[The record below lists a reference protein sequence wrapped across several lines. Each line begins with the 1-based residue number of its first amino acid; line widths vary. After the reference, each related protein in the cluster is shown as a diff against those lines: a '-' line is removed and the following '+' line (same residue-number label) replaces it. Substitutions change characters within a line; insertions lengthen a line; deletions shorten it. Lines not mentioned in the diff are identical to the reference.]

1 MTNEHKFTYTNKERT
16 EAIYR
21 GQLIKIIRKWNYTN
35 TVCTCFYKPAQGT
48 NKPLFIWET
57 SREFVKAKIDRK
69 LDWD

>member
-1 MTNEHKFTYTNKERT
+1 MTKHKFTYTNKERT

-21 GQLIKIIRKWNYTN
+21 GQLIKIIRTWNYN
-35 TVCTCFYKPAQGT
+35 KTVCTCFYKPARAT
-48 NKPLFIWET
+48 NKPLFTWEN